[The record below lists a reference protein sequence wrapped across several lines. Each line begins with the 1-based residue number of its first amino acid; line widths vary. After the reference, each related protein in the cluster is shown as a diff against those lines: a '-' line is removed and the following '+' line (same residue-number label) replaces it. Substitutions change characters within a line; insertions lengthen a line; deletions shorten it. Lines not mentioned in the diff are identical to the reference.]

1 MEGRRWHGVWEALLM
16 GNHQGSSLFW
26 IMNSGADPW
35 AVCSWGDLNRMGQCV
50 VKGGDISLSVYVK
63 YFLIYVLR
71 MFLTELFRIQ
81 R

>member
-1 MEGRRWHGVWEALLM
+1 
-16 GNHQGSSLFW
+16 
-26 IMNSGADPW
+26 
-35 AVCSWGDLNRMGQCV
+35 MGQCV